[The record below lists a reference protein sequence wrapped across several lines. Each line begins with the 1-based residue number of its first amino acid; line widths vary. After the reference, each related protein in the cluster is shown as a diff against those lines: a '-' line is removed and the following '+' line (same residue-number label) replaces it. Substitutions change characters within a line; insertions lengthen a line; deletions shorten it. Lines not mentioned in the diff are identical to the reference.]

1 LSETGGSEV
10 EQGLCCYNRAPSSS
24 CIHPSLQLQASLT
37 LLNSHPIPATIA
49 ALSLAPAAITDSQ
62 PLNDR
67 ELVLAVEA
75 AQQCD

>member
-1 LSETGGSEV
+1 LHSPF
-10 EQGLCCYNRAPSSS
+10 PS
-24 CIHPSLQLQASLT
+24 PASVT
-37 LLNSHPIPATIA
+37 DASQQPSHPIPATIA

-67 ELVLAVEA
+67 ELVLAVEV